1 MTIRRDME
9 NGQQRAMLTP
19 ADFADVAAA
28 TEKRRERRFACDRVI
43 DIIPCSSGGGQQRVE
58 LTDCSL
64 RGLCF
69 IAANTMSRG
78 EQVLVKL
85 MIGNEVRILLYTVR
99 RCTPQLRGRFAIG
112 ADFTGYV
119 SVPGEDESERV
130 LRELLGREHPDIDE
144 G

>member
-1 MTIRRDME
+1 ME
-9 NGQQRAMLTP
+9 TGPHRAMLTP
-19 ADFADVAAA
+19 ADFADIATA

-43 DIIPCSSGGGQQRVE
+43 DVIPCTLGGGQQRVE

-69 IAANTMSRG
+69 VAANTMSRG

-85 MIGNEVRILLYTVR
+85 MLGGEVRMLLYTVR

-112 ADFTGYV
+112 ADFTGYLA
-119 SVPGEDESERV
+119 VPGEDASERV
-130 LRELLGREHPDIDE
+130 LRELLGREHPDLIE
-144 G
+144 Q